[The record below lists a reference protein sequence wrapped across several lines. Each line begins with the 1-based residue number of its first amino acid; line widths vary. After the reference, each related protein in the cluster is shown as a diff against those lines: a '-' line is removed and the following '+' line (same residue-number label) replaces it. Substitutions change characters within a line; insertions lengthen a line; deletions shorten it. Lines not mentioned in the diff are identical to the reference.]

1 MIKAIACFCL
11 FCLFYTYTT
20 RAQQSGPA
28 EGGNAPMAGAT
39 PMTTAEGQDFARI
52 PRAGGEGSGFAA
64 TPGAA
69 APAIGVTSATAGADG
84 DVQEVTVGK
93 VRLSFSLDAAG
104 EPVYAVSYGDKPVV
118 LPSRLGFV
126 LAEDSTFYKGFTL
139 LGFERKSFDSVWQ
152 PVWGEVR
159 DIRDRHEQLTVHLR
173 KPGGPTGGSGRLLDI
188 VFRVFADGV
197 GFRYA
202 FPRQQGLNY
211 FVVMDELTQFHMA
224 GDHKTFWI
232 PGDYDTNEYPYTI
245 SALSAVDNAALVAAS
260 TDIAVRVAPDR
271 YAVQTPLMMKTAD
284 GLYVNI
290 HEAGLMDYA
299 TMQLHVDAASLTL
312 SARLVPDAV
321 GNKAYLHAPA
331 HTPWRTIVVSDK
343 AADILASKLILNLNE
358 PSRVASTDW
367 IHPMKFVGVWWEMQ
381 TGKGTWSYSD
391 YADSVGASGAL
402 IPNGRHSANTA
413 NVKRY
418 IDFAAANHIGGVLVE
433 GWNVG
438 WEDWF
443 GNWKEN
449 VFDFVT
455 PYPDFDVRAVTAYAA
470 SKGVQLIMHNETSG
484 SATNYERQMDTAFR
498 FMVAHGYHSVKTGY
512 VGKII
517 PRGEHHDGQWMVQ
530 HYVRVAEK
538 AAQYH
543 VMLDAHEPMR
553 PTGLQRTFPNWMA
566 CEAARGNEYNAFS
579 NGNAPDH
586 ETILPFTRLMGGP
599 MDYTPGIFKIQGY
612 SSVPGRQVHSTLTK
626 QLALYVTM
634 YSPLQ
639 MAADLPENY
648 AARSDAF
655 QFIRDVP
662 VDWDD
667 TKVLDAEP
675 GDYIAIAR
683 KAKGGADWFLG
694 AITDENARTMNLPL
708 AFLDAG
714 RKYKATIYKD
724 GVGADWKLKPEAYTI
739 ETMTVDSKSVLKL
752 WLAPGGG
759 AAVSIVAL

>member
-1 MIKAIACFCL
+1 MLKVIACFCL
-11 FCLFYTYTT
+11 CCFFYTV
-20 RAQQSGPA
+20 RAQRS
-28 EGGNAPMAGAT
+28 
-39 PMTTAEGQDFARI
+39 
-52 PRAGGEGSGFAA
+52 SS
-64 TPGAA
+64 A
-69 APAIGVTSATAGADG
+69 APGEDVTM
-84 DVQEVTVGK
+84 GK
-93 VRLSFSLDAAG
+93 VRLHFSLDAGG
-104 EPVYAVSYGDKPVV
+104 EPVYTVSYGDKPVI

-126 LAEDSTFYKGFTL
+126 LAEDSTFYKGFAL
-139 LGFERKSFDSVWQ
+139 VGVERKSFDSLWQ

-159 DIRDRHEQLTVHLR
+159 EIRDHYEQLTVHLR
-173 KPGGPTGGSGRLLDI
+173 ETAGGRLLDI

-197 GFRYA
+197 GFRYE
-202 FPRQQGLNY
+202 FPRQPGLQY
-211 FVVMDELTQFHMA
+211 FVVTDELTQFHMA

-232 PGDYDTNEYPYTI
+232 PGDYDTNEYPYTT
-245 SALSAVDNAALVAAS
+245 SALSAIDNSALVAAS

-290 HEAGLMDYA
+290 HEAGLMNYA
-299 TMQLHVDAASLTL
+299 TMQLHVDAASLVL

-321 GNKAYLHAPA
+321 GNKAYLHAPS
-331 HTPWRTIVVSDK
+331 HTPWRTIIVSDK
-343 AADILASKLILNLNE
+343 AADILTSKLILNLNE
-358 PSRVASTDW
+358 PSRLTTTEW
-367 IHPMKFVGVWWEMQ
+367 IHPMKFVGIWWEMQ

-391 YADSVGASGAL
+391 YPDSLSASGGL
-402 IPNGRHSANTA
+402 IPSGKHSANTA

-455 PYPDFDVRAVTAYAA
+455 PYPDFDIRAITAYAA
-470 SKGVQLIMHNETSG
+470 SKGVQMIMHNETSG

-498 FMVAHGYHSVKTGY
+498 FMTANGYHSVKTGY

-553 PTGLQRTFPNWMA
+553 PTGLQRTYPNWMA

-612 SSVPGRQVHSTLTK
+612 SSVPGRQVHTTLAK

-648 AARSDAF
+648 AAHSDAF

-667 TKVLDAEP
+667 TRVLDAEP

-683 KAKGGADWFLG
+683 RGKGGADWFLG
-694 AITDENARTMNLPL
+694 AITDENARTMSLPL
-708 AFLDAG
+708 SFLDAG
-714 RKYKATIYKD
+714 RKYKAVIYRD
-724 GVGADWKLKPEAYTI
+724 AAGADWKLKPEAYAI
-739 ETMTVDSKSVLKL
+739 ETQAVDSKTVLKV

-759 AAVSIVAL
+759 AAISITPF